1 MNTRA
6 LFTPATN
13 AVTLVRNEVERMFD
27 NVFCCNNA
35 DSRDYPSLNMIDDDS
50 NIYVEA
56 ELPGVQME
64 DVEVT
69 VADGMLMISGR
80 RSAVTPEGASTL
92 RRERGSLEF
101 ERSISLPTNVEPA
114 DTKAVLRDGILTL
127 TLPKSVNSRA
137 RQVPVTED

>member
-27 NVFCCNNA
+27 NVFTSHGS
-35 DSRDYPSLNMIDDDS
+35 DTRDYPSLNLIDDQD

-64 DVEVT
+64 DIDVT
-69 VADGMLMISGR
+69 VADGMLTINGR
-80 RSAVTPEGASTL
+80 RTASTPNGASTL

-101 ERSISLPTNVEPA
+101 SRSIALPTNVEPA
-114 DTKAVLRDGILTL
+114 ETKAVLKDGILTL
-127 TLPKSVNSRA
+127 TLPKSVNAKA
-137 RQVPVTED
+137 RQVPVIEG

>member
-27 NVFCCNNA
+27 NVFCCNSA
-35 DSRDYPSLNMIDDDS
+35 GSQSYPSLNMIDDDT

-56 ELPGVQME
+56 ELPGVKME
-64 DVEVT
+64 DIDVT
-69 VADGMLMISGR
+69 VADGTLVISGH
-80 RSAVTPEGASTL
+80 RSAVTPDGANTL
-92 RRERGSLEF
+92 RRERGSLDF
-101 ERSISLPTNVEPA
+101 ERSISLPSNVDPV

-127 TLPKSVNSRA
+127 TLPKTVNSRA
-137 RQVPVTED
+137 RQVQVTEG

>member
-35 DSRDYPSLNMIDDDS
+35 DSRTYPSLNMIDDDN

-56 ELPGVQME
+56 ELPGVKME
-64 DVEVT
+64 NVEVT
-69 VADGMLMISGR
+69 VADGMLIISGHR
-80 RSAVTPEGASTL
+80 TAVTPEGANTL

-101 ERSISLPTNVEPA
+101 ERSISLPTNVEPS
-114 DTKAVLRDGILTL
+114 DTKAVLKDGILTL

-137 RQVPVTED
+137 RQVPVTEA

>member
-13 AVTLVRNEVERMFD
+13 AMTLMRNEVERMFD
-27 NVFCCNNA
+27 NAFCCNSVE
-35 DSRDYPSLNMIDDDS
+35 SRGYPSLNMIDDDT

-56 ELPGVQME
+56 EIPGVQME
-64 DVEVT
+64 NINVT
-69 VADGMLMISGR
+69 VADGMLSINGT

-101 ERSISLPTNVEPA
+101 ERSISLPTNVDPA
-114 DTKAVLRDGILTL
+114 GTRAVLRNGILTL
-127 TLPKSVNSRA
+127 TLPRSANCRA
-137 RQVPVTED
+137 RQVPVTAD